1 MDYNKYLPY
10 IAGLSYSSIFGFSFM
25 FTKISLGYIP
35 PFQLLGFRFGVAAI
49 VFTLLYLF
57 KLIKLDYHDKNM
69 GLLFLLALFQP
80 VFYFIFE
87 TMGIKYSSSSEAG
100 LMISLIPVIVTM
112 LAVIVLKERP
122 SKKQLI
128 FIMLSVSGVIF
139 IILMKGQLDVKKH
152 YFGMLLLG
160 GAILMAGLYSI
171 LSRLL
176 SLNYKPVEI
185 TFVMIWSGAIVFN
198 IIALFMHQGDIM
210 EYLIPL
216 QNFDLFLSV
225 LYLGILSSMVAF
237 FLLNFTLSRIKA
249 SQSSVFSNLVT
260 VISIIAGIVFLGEN
274 FFWFQIIG
282 GIMIITG
289 VWGTN
294 YYGKIE
300 KRAEK
305 ISA

>member
-1 MDYNKYLPY
+1 
-10 IAGLSYSSIFGFSFM
+10 
-25 FTKISLGYIP
+25 
-35 PFQLLGFRFGVAAI
+35 
-49 VFTLLYLF
+49 
-57 KLIKLDYHDKNM
+57 
-69 GLLFLLALFQP
+69 
-80 VFYFIFE
+80 
-87 TMGIKYSSSSEAG
+87 
-100 LMISLIPVIVTM
+100 
-112 LAVIVLKERP
+112 
-122 SKKQLI
+122 
-128 FIMLSVSGVIF
+128 
-139 IILMKGQLDVKKH
+139 
-152 YFGMLLLG
+152 
-160 GAILMAGLYSI
+160 
-171 LSRLL
+171 
-176 SLNYKPVEI
+176 
-185 TFVMIWSGAIVFN
+185 
-198 IIALFMHQGDIM
+198 M